1 MNTYLYF
8 GRLVVRSFAT
18 ESVDFYRDAILAS
31 DLVGLMIYGSGIFP
45 W

>member
-1 MNTYLYF
+1 MNIYLYF

-18 ESVDFYRDAILAS
+18 DSMDFYGDAILAL

-45 W
+45 L